1 MRVLEEAVHGREQN
15 VVYVKVSPGL
25 NPLRCDAR
33 IEGLCRQV
41 GLADCG
47 AGR

>member
-25 NPLRCDAR
+25 DPLRRDAR
-33 IEGLCRQV
+33 IEGLCRRV

-47 AGR
+47 AGQ